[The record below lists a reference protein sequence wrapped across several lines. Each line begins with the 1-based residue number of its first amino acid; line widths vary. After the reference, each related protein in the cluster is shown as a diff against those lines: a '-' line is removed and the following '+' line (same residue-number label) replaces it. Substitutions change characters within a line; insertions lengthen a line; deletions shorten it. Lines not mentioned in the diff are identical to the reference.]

1 MNINTNNKIQYVSK
15 NTYMIRKVGFK
26 SDNIKI
32 HKVKRTIIYMS
43 SDNT

>member
-26 SDNIKI
+26 SDNNIKI
-32 HKVKRTIIYMS
+32 YKVEKL
-43 SDNT
+43 

>member
-32 HKVKRTIIYMS
+32 YKVRKLLYI
-43 SDNT
+43 